1 MPFARA
7 KDGTRLYYEVAGDRL
22 TARAVLLVM
31 GLGLRGELWGETRD
45 ALAAAGYRVL
55 TMDNRGVGNSRV
67 ASLSLTTATMADDAV
82 AVMRHA
88 SATRVHVVGTSLGG
102 MVAQQLALRH
112 ADRVEA
118 LVLQSTTAGMP
129 RLDFV
134 PTSALARLGGLFRVR
149 IKDLPREERAR
160 AALRLLTTDAFA
172 RTAPLEDPRLAPLL
186 AAIEAGVS
194 PVGYLAQ
201 VRAAW
206 KRCGWKDLHR
216 ITAPTL
222 VQHGADDQLVS
233 AGAGRAIA
241 ERIGGARLEVYDAAG
256 HLLALERP
264 DSIGAVRAFLGAC
277 ERRAAV

>member
-7 KDGTRLYYEVAGDRL
+7 KDGTRLFYEVAGDRL

-55 TMDNRGVGNSRV
+55 TMDNRGVGDSRV
-67 ASLSLTTATMADDAV
+67 ASLGLTTATMADDAV
-82 AVMRHA
+82 AVIRHA
-88 SATRVHVVGTSLGG
+88 SATRAHIVGTSLGG

-134 PTSALARLGGLFRVR
+134 PRSGLARVGGLFRAR
-149 IKDLPREERAR
+149 ITDLSPEERAR
-160 AALRLLTTDAFA
+160 AALRLLTTDAYA
-172 RTAPLEDPRLAPLL
+172 RTARLEDPRLAPLL

-206 KRCGWKDLHR
+206 KHRAWKDLHR

-222 VQHGADDQLVS
+222 VQHGAEDQLVS
-233 AGAGRAIA
+233 ARAARAIVQ
-241 ERIGGARLEVYDAAG
+241 RISGARLEVYDRAG

-277 ERRAAV
+277 ERRAVA

>member
-206 KRCGWKDLHR
+206 KRSGWKDLHR

>member
-55 TMDNRGVGNSRV
+55 TMDNRGVGDSRV
-67 ASLSLTTATMADDAV
+67 ATLGLTTATMADDAV
-82 AVMRHA
+82 AVMRRA
-88 SATRVHVVGTSLGG
+88 SAIRVHVVGTSLGG

-112 ADRVEA
+112 AGRVEA

-134 PTSALARLGGLFRVR
+134 PTSGLARLGAVFRARV
-149 IKDLPREERAR
+149 KDLPREERAR
-160 AALRLLTTDAFA
+160 AALRLLTTDAYA
-172 RTAPLEDPRLAPLL
+172 GTAPLEDPRLAPLL
-186 AAIEAGVS
+186 AALDAGVS

-206 KRCGWKDLHR
+206 KHRAWKDLHR

-222 VQHGADDQLVS
+222 IQHGADDQLVS
-233 AGAGRAIA
+233 AAAARAMA
-241 ERIGGARLEVYDAAG
+241 ERIAGARLEVYDGAG
-256 HLLALERP
+256 HLLGLERP
-264 DSIGAVRAFLGAC
+264 DSIGALRAFLGAC
-277 ERRAAV
+277 ERRAAA

>member
-102 MVAQQLALRH
+102 MVAQQLALQH

-206 KRCGWKDLHR
+206 KHCGWKDLHR

-241 ERIGGARLEVYDAAG
+241 ERIGGARLEVYDGAG
-256 HLLALERP
+256 HLLGLERP

>member
-1 MPFARA
+1 LRA
-7 KDGTRLYYEVAGDRL
+7 
-22 TARAVLLVM
+22 
-31 GLGLRGELWGETRD
+31 
-45 ALAAAGYRVL
+45 
-55 TMDNRGVGNSRV
+55 
-67 ASLSLTTATMADDAV
+67 
-82 AVMRHA
+82 
-88 SATRVHVVGTSLGG
+88 
-102 MVAQQLALRH
+102 
-112 ADRVEA
+112 
-118 LVLQSTTAGMP
+118 
-129 RLDFV
+129 
-134 PTSALARLGGLFRVR
+134 R

-206 KRCGWKDLHR
+206 KHRAWKDLHR

-222 VQHGADDQLVS
+222 VQHGDEDQIVS
-233 AGAGRAIA
+233 AAAGRAMANRIA
-241 ERIGGARLEVYDAAG
+241 GARLEVYDGAG

-277 ERRAAV
+277 EERAAA